1 MGATTDGGPMCRRTV
16 TGISIIGNIGN
27 TGPDSSS

>member
-1 MGATTDGGPMCRRTV
+1 MCRRTV
-16 TGISIIGNIGN
+16 TGIIISNTGSNIGSNIGN